1 MTDSLL
7 TLATSYGLPF
17 LALITSLSCL
27 ALPVPV
33 SIVMMLSGSLVAS
46 GDLELWQVFSAAYLA
61 ALAGDQ
67 VGFFVGRFAG
77 TPIINF
83 IGRNPGRA
91 ALIDKARRQLD
102 EKGWLAVFF
111 SRWLFSPLGP
121 YVNFIGGAAA
131 MNWIKFTVPGA
142 TGELVWVSLYVGLGY
157 FFSSNISAVAD
168 LASSASGFLAAGAV
182 AAFLGWR
189 LWIALRAAAKIA
201 EGRPS
206 A

>member
-1 MTDSLL
+1 MTESFL

-46 GDLELWQVFSAAYLA
+46 GELDFWQVFFAAYLA
-61 ALAGDQ
+61 ALVGDQ
-67 VGFFVGRFAG
+67 VGFLIGRVAG
-77 TPIINF
+77 APII
-83 IGRNPGRA
+83 GWLARSPARA
-91 ALIDKARRQLD
+91 ALIDKARGQLD
-102 EKGWLAVFF
+102 KKGWWAVFF

-131 MNWIKFTVPGA
+131 MNWLKFTAPGA
-142 TGELVWVSLYVGLGY
+142 AGELVWVSLYVGLGY

-168 LASSASGFLAAGAV
+168 LASSASGLLAAGAV

-189 LWIALRAAAKIA
+189 LWIALRAGGKAA
-201 EGRPS
+201 
-206 A
+206 